1 MGAEQ
6 SQLQDMQNLQE
17 NSLHRQPSLKRKVIR
32 TETADFDFRFEIIK
46 AGERSWD
53 EQDTNKIDKC
63 IGI

>member
-46 AGERSWD
+46 AGERSCH
-53 EQDTNKIDKC
+53 EQDTNKI
-63 IGI
+63 